1 MCLKITPEYK
11 LPHKAIIV
19 AHPLDINLFLNNI
32 DVKAKCN
39 LPLSKLYISEGFSLA
54 GPCLGGP
61 QVMLIIEYL
70 TAWGVKEVIFF
81 GWCSGLQS
89 KIKIGDIVLP
99 NEGIKR
105 DNTLSKPDKTLSSK
119 TIQALNRAPL
129 TYYLG
134 TVYSTD
140 NPYAETENS
149 LEKLREK
156 NILAMDME
164 TADFL
169 RISNLKGIS
178 ANAFLIVSDKLSNRN
193 WEAGFTKPA
202 FKASRKLA
210 ANILLSKI
218 LI

>member
-1 MCLKITPEYK
+1 MYLNIPSHYK
-11 LPHKAIIV
+11 FPPKAIII

-32 DVKAKCN
+32 EVKAKCN

-61 QVMLIIEYL
+61 QVMLIIEHL
-70 TAWGVKEVIFF
+70 TAWGIKEVIFF

-89 KIKIGDIVLP
+89 KIKIGDIILADAS
-99 NEGIKR
+99 IKR
-105 DNTLSKPDKTLSSK
+105 DDILFKPDKGLLSK
-119 TIQALNRAPL
+119 IIQTLNRTPL

-140 NPYAETENS
+140 NPYAETKNS
-149 LEKLREK
+149 LEKLKEK

-169 RISNLKGIS
+169 GISNLKGIS
-178 ANAFLIVSDKLSNRN
+178 ANAVLIVSDKLSQGN
-193 WEAGFTKPA
+193 WETGFTKSP
-202 FKASRKLA
+202 FRASRKLA
-210 ANILLSKI
+210 TNM
-218 LI
+218 LIQIIQS